1 MSINIQSSNN
11 LNRGFV
17 AISLLFVSIVT
28 SQIAIAGDEDLL
40 IGTWEDGTEH
50 HLYGTVII
58 GQNKISWGK
67 EKNDPGCE
75 GSYEVVAKDYAD
87 TFPGQLSAFRHL
99 VKERMYHIVKIKL
112 IENTCDSD
120 PEYLQFAFPTDV
132 PGYVDVVDYYHDTE
146 ATGWTHFHKRK

>member
-1 MSINIQSSNN
+1 MTITIRSSINI
-11 LNRGFV
+11 NRRFV
-17 AISLLFVSIVT
+17 ASSLIFVLLVSF
-28 SQIAIAGDEDLL
+28 QIAFADDEDLL

-50 HLYGTVII
+50 HLYGNVII
-58 GQNKISWGK
+58 GKKTISWGK

-75 GSYEVVAKDYAD
+75 GIYEVVSKEYAD

-99 VKERMYHIVKIKL
+99 DKERMYHIVKIKL

-120 PEYLQFAFPTDV
+120 PEYLQFAFPTDI